1 MGFFKKAAP
10 VRIDIPFDADWADA
24 WESLRKQQ
32 ENKPFAADIGVSF
45 DEQLLRDIWISIESH
60 TATERIVYDEEI
72 QPINNV
78 GESYRQKEI
87 ADFCKNISGEDLGW
101 LAGFLLPEM
110 ANEFDKNAVAIYV
123 MKPTQEGID
132 SEVPVTLLH
141 GGYMDKESAAKVH
154 KKILNLI
161 GKDKFIPLLIKIQGG
176 TPEKPN
182 YGVFAYAK
190 TKAIKFP

>member
-45 DEQLLRDIWISIESH
+45 DEQLLRDIWNSIESH

-78 GESYRQKEI
+78 ELNQYL
-87 ADFCKNISGEDLGW
+87 FVF
-101 LAGFLLPEM
+101 FLIL
-110 ANEFDKNAVAIYV
+110 FILV
-123 MKPTQEGID
+123 
-132 SEVPVTLLH
+132 LH
-141 GGYMDKESAAKVH
+141 TH
-154 KKILNLI
+154 THTHN
-161 GKDKFIPLLIKIQGG
+161 
-176 TPEKPN
+176 
-182 YGVFAYAK
+182 
-190 TKAIKFP
+190 